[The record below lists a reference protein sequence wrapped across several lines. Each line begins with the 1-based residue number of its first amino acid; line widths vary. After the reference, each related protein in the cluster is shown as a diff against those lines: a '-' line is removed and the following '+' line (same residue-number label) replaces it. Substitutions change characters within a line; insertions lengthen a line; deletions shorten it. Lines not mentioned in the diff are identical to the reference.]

1 MVAELKIPLPM
12 EVFAV
17 LNIAG
22 LAVCLFVSA
31 RKDENEEHGK
41 ENSSKKSQQSSTHEN
56 EMLLDEQ

>member
-1 MVAELKIPLPM
+1 M
-12 EVFAV
+12 EVFSV

-31 RKDENEEHGK
+31 RKDDNEEHGN
-41 ENSSKKSQQSSTHEN
+41 ENSSKKSQSSTHEN